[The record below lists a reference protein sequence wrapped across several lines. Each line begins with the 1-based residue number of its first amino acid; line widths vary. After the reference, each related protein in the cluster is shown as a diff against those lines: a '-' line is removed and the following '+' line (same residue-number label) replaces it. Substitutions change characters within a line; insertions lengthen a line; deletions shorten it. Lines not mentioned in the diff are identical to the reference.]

1 MSDDAAKS
9 QEAEVPSSY
18 SAYVY
23 SVPSLEPSMN
33 SQALGEFVVALR
45 GVEQGQ
51 HLDVPY
57 ELFEVLFPP
66 GLRDDPAR
74 EAASAFA
81 QRRGFVLENRPD
93 KHAVRFVKD
102 ADRS

>member
-1 MSDDAAKS
+1 MS
-9 QEAEVPSSY
+9 
-18 SAYVY
+18 
-23 SVPSLEPSMN
+23 

-45 GVEQGQ
+45 DVEQCE

-57 ELFEVLFPP
+57 ELFEVLFPS
-66 GLRDDPAR
+66 GLRDHPAR

-93 KHAVRFVKD
+93 KHAARFLKD
-102 ADRS
+102 ADCS

>member
-1 MSDDAAKS
+1 MS
-9 QEAEVPSSY
+9 
-18 SAYVY
+18 
-23 SVPSLEPSMN
+23 

-66 GLRDDPAR
+66 DLRDDPAQV
-74 EAASAFA
+74 AVSAFA
-81 QRRGFVLENRPD
+81 
-93 KHAVRFVKD
+93 
-102 ADRS
+102 